1 MYSARNI
8 KPFLRAANP
17 LENRIKRDLAQW
29 IALMDEADAEAEQQ
43 SAKCIGHS
51 HDSSED
57 QSFWAGEASLYS
69 GADSARAAAGSAPE
83 PLLPPP
89 PPLDKRSLKLRA
101 QELEV
106 RATLTKATSANAA
119 IVLRSYMYF
128 FITNV
133 GIVFKKS
140 RSLSMHHTILSPTC
154 RTASWPRKGQAG
166 DPTAP

>member
-1 MYSARNI
+1 MFSARNI
-8 KPFLRAANP
+8 KPFLRAAN
-17 LENRIKRDLAQW
+17 RVKRDLAQW
-29 IALMDEADAEAEQQ
+29 LALMDEADAVAERQA
-43 SAKCIGHS
+43 AKCVAHS

-57 QSFWAGEASLYS
+57 QSFWAEQASLYS

-119 IVLRSYMYF
+119 IVLRSYVL
-128 FITNV
+128 I
-133 GIVFKKS
+133 IVFKKS

-154 RTASWPRKGQAG
+154 RTALWPRKGQVG
-166 DPTAP
+166 DPPLKNR